1 MKSSTTYARETSRMQ
16 RALDLLEGVVADLRN
31 PGRPITAENVALISS
46 TIATAALLERE
57 LGRRAYKMEKK
68 S

>member
-1 MKSSTTYARETSRMQ
+1 MQ